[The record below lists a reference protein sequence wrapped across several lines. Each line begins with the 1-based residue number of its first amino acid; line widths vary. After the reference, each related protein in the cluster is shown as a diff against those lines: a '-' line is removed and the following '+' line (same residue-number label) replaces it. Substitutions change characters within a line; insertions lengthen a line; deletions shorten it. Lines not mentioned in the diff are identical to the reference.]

1 MDDLKD
7 VNTKLEQLSSTLELA
22 GLRSVVVDLC
32 GRDRVVEK
40 LSTWYCLG
48 RTRPAFERWWF
59 ICSFLFVL
67 SLLFTSLIVAAVFNL
82 KQKFHPFIILSRV
95 ILKLDVVYQNLL
107 HRGVYIAVSR

>member
-1 MDDLKD
+1 MDDLED

-48 RTRPAFERWWF
+48 RTRPAFER
-59 ICSFLFVL
+59 
-67 SLLFTSLIVAAVFNL
+67 
-82 KQKFHPFIILSRV
+82 
-95 ILKLDVVYQNLL
+95 
-107 HRGVYIAVSR
+107 